1 MGVTEVSAEFKTE
14 HADLLEMDP
23 FPAVQEKWKRGR
35 AAFEAEGHAEY
46 TGGHPLYEAYEEALD
61 LGAYLLLALERTDVD
76 RDLVQQLMMDT
87 LNMIQGVA
95 TAAKGVAR

>member
-1 MGVTEVSAEFKTE
+1 MSAEFKTE
-14 HADLLEMDP
+14 HADLLSLDP

-61 LGAYLLLALERTDVD
+61 LGAYLLLALECTDVD
-76 RDLVQQLMMDT
+76 RDLVNHLMMDT

>member
-1 MGVTEVSAEFKTE
+1 MSSEFKTE
-14 HADLLEMDP
+14 HADLLELEP
-23 FPAVQEKWKRGR
+23 FPAVREKWLRGR

-76 RDLVQQLMMDT
+76 RDLVNHLVLDA
-87 LNMIQGVA
+87 LNLVRGVA
-95 TAAKGVAR
+95 TAAKGVPR